1 MDKVD
6 ISNLSYEDQLLV
18 RKTIQGL
25 NIKNLFTKLLE
36 EVNKEYSLEI
46 IETKKVI
53 PVNEIE
59 IKRKVSKKGKKIK
72 GGKKDE

>member
-59 IKRKVSKKGKKIK
+59 IKRKVSKKGKKIR